1 MAGGSSRRPP
11 ARPPRRTAAPAARG
25 GAARERSRRIRIL
38 TGITLLLFCLL
49 GARAAFLGT
58 VRADDLASRGL
69 SQNRA
74 EADLLAPRGAIQGRD
89 GTDLAADRL
98 AVDVTASPN
107 LILDPQ
113 DVAGRLGAALRRD
126 PNDLANILAK
136 GGTYAVLARNVTPA
150 RADAARDLGIAG
162 VYFSDTYQRFQP
174 GGALAAQ
181 LIGLT
186 GDEHQ
191 GISGLEQSLDGTL
204 TGTPGHRVEIR
215 DVFGRPIQVL
225 SDRPAEPGTDVQ
237 LTVSPAI
244 QAEVERVLAATREE
258 YGAKRAMGIV
268 MDPRDGSVLAMA
280 TVPRFNPNKR
290 ETLNQDQVTNRPVT
304 DTFEPGSTF
313 KIVTMAGALDDGV
326 VQPST
331 LFNLPSEYTL
341 YDRTL
346 TDAHERGPVTLTATQ
361 VLEQS
366 SNIGTVKIAERLSQ
380 ERLQAWI
387 RRFGFGAPT
396 GIDYPGEVE
405 GLVLPDDEWSGTSIL
420 NIPIGQGVGVSLV
433 QLTRA
438 FAAIANGGTLVTPHV
453 VASVGGR
460 PAEVPAGRRIM
471 HERTAR
477 QVDAMLRKVV
487 ASDGT
492 GTGTLAQV
500 KGYEVAGKTGTAE
513 KIDPETG
520 LYSETLYTSSFVG
533 YVPADDPQLLIAV
546 VIDEPSSSG
555 AYYGGDVAAPAFEQ
569 IAELSLQNLRISP

>member
-74 EADLLAPRGAIQGRD
+74 ESDLLAPRGAIQGRD
-89 GTDLAADRL
+89 GTDLATDRL

-113 DVAGRLGAALRRD
+113 EVAAQLGPALRRD
-126 PNDLANILAK
+126 PNDLANILAR

-225 SDRPAEPGTDVQ
+225 SDRPAKPGTDVQ

-313 KIVTMAGALDDGV
+313 KIVTMAGALEDGV
-326 VQPST
+326 VQPTT
-331 LFNLPSEYTL
+331 LFNLPAEYTL

-361 VLEQS
+361 ILEQS

-387 RRFGFGAPT
+387 RRFGFGSPT
-396 GIDYPGEVE
+396 GIDYPGEVK

-453 VASVGGR
+453 IASVGGR

-477 QVDAMLRKVV
+477 QVDAMLREVV
-487 ASDGT
+487 STD

-546 VIDEPSSSG
+546 VVDEPSSSG